1 MYFFFQIVT
10 SEEQHLNLYRNAVPF
25 KVPLLVV
32 GDKRDKRYQVPH
44 VRTKV
49 QYQVSGFYHKRK
61 LREQQNENPKASE
74 NGKRYRVTLPLK
86 DNGGTK
92 HVIILQ
98 LLSNNNSIHDCEL

>member
-1 MYFFFQIVT
+1 MQFHSKY
-10 SEEQHLNLYRNAVPF
+10 HCW
-25 KVPLLVV
+25 LLEIKETR
-32 GDKRDKRYQVPH
+32 GK